1 MTYPKFTKP
10 TQMKKGGKKKKK
22 SSGKPKPTNPSLWS
36 RAKSMARSKFDV
48 YPSAYANAWAAKWY
62 KSKGG
67 GWRGGK
73 KKAAGGSEPK
83 PLTTE
88 EYSKIYEM
96 LKQYFPKQEGVNQ
109 AEYGRQLNLVMR
121 NVFAD
126 ADSLKYTRNL
136 LKNNKL
142 DEALKNITSAPI
154 LQKALSGEEVG
165 VLEIPGAVRGY
176 IGSRTNPNSVI
187 VQDALKAMGVKPE
200 DAPGYIKEQIRQVGY
215 DAMNRNPGV
224 TGPEDQKREFDKELE
239 RNIGLFDFA
248 NRGEIYEYSLEAGGG
263 PISAKPMARGG
274 NPDPTP
280 FEKAFAAAVAAGKK
294 TFTFEGKEYTTD
306 IQTQTPGGRIGEFQT
321 FTGTPEQFQVIQ
333 EGQGPVPLPAA
344 EIVEDFVPRDKG
356 EQDAYDNLGVEGALR
371 ARKMMDR
378 VREER
383 DAFARDYGIPFLL
396 TFANPIGAG
405 SGPIMAGTR
414 STAPGILSRSYNLY
428 PKNPRSLYGVQ
439 PMNIYEKMATNIGR
453 YGTRDVATKPTFVNR
468 AADFVTEN
476 FPSFLRSPKQPS
488 SPYILPQADGG
499 YISYQQGGSQ
509 EGDLMRIQN
518 GGTHEQSPLG
528 GVPMGE
534 DADGRQVLVE
544 EGETIRKG
552 IEEDFVFSD
561 RLKLTKQEAEEF
573 GLDKKFVGQSF
584 AKISEKIET
593 RSRRRKDPID
603 QQTIDILLNRLEEAQ
618 ETFKQRK
625 LAEAKEMY
633 GDPAAEEGPVAP
645 SEGRS
650 GPDEP
655 PTQEEAI
662 AINAMLQQ
670 AAMAGQGGMPP
681 QGAPMG
687 GPPPGM
693 MPGPGAMPPGPG
705 PTMMPHGGPP
715 RPGEAVANPLIGM
728 ANAGIP
734 PSQLDFD
741 NADTATKERLA
752 AMFPNTYKISADTP
766 TLEDLRV
773 AQGLDPTSG
782 LPTFETLKPGRT
794 KAITSNPPISQ
805 EQFDML
811 DPRVKAE
818 YVEAFPGVYKIS
830 ADTPTLQDLQNMQV
844 TTKSHGGA
852 YHNAQGQ
859 PVDKDGVLLPPE
871 MFSSPGQRSVFQYPQ
886 GTNLDFASIGP
897 GNNPQLNTEVLSTDS
912 IINNPELNAALLSSA
927 DTDAI
932 SMGAATPMGQGL
944 DSGTVTAA
952 GDQGDDDGTPDPVPA
967 TNVDAADV
975 AQVTAAQKANVVK
988 VETVVDEKTGE
999 KTIVR
1004 TYDDGSTQEFK
1015 IPEVDTPGGLTA
1027 LQAAPIAANIM
1038 TSAMLPEKFDFS
1050 KYRLPLDDSIIEK
1063 RDISPELRDIE
1074 RMVATGRGAISGR
1087 ATSTAELLVG
1097 LANLTA
1103 LGMAET
1109 GKIRNEQYTDYIA
1122 QLQNQQLR
1130 NLEISSRNATMQAE
1144 VDAANAGLEKERLS
1158 LINAAATEASKLA
1171 DSLRQEGLSK
1181 YELEQMYLMYPYLA
1195 TTQPQTKTS
1204 ANP

>member
-10 TQMKKGGKKKKK
+10 TQMKKGGKKKK

-96 LKQYFPKQEGVNQ
+96 LKQYFPKQEGVTQ
-109 AEYGRQLNLVMR
+109 EEYGRALNLVIR
-121 NVFAD
+121 NVFKD

-136 LKNNKL
+136 LKNDKL
-142 DEALKNITSAPI
+142 DEILENITSAPI

-165 VLEIPGAVRGY
+165 VLEIPGAIRGY
-176 IGSRTNPNSVI
+176 IGGTNPNSVI

-215 DAMNRNPGV
+215 DAMNPNPGS
-224 TGPEDQKREFDKELE
+224 TGTEDQKREFDKELE

-263 PISAKPMARGG
+263 PIS
-274 NPDPTP
+274 
-280 FEKAFAAAVAAGKK
+280 
-294 TFTFEGKEYTTD
+294 
-306 IQTQTPGGRIGEFQT
+306 
-321 FTGTPEQFQVIQ
+321 
-333 EGQGPVPLPAA
+333 
-344 EIVEDFVPRDKG
+344 
-356 EQDAYDNLGVEGALR
+356 
-371 ARKMMDR
+371 
-378 VREER
+378 
-383 DAFARDYGIPFLL
+383 
-396 TFANPIGAG
+396 
-405 SGPIMAGTR
+405 
-414 STAPGILSRSYNLY
+414 
-428 PKNPRSLYGVQ
+428 
-439 PMNIYEKMATNIGR
+439 
-453 YGTRDVATKPTFVNR
+453 
-468 AADFVTEN
+468 
-476 FPSFLRSPKQPS
+476 
-488 SPYILPQADGG
+488 
-499 YISYQQGGSQ
+499 YQQGGSQ

-518 GGTHEQSPLG
+518 GGTHEESPLG
-528 GVPMGE
+528 GVPIGK

-552 IEEDFVFSD
+552 AEEDFVFSD

-705 PTMMPHGGPP
+705 PTMMPHGGPHQ
-715 RPGEAVANPLIGM
+715 PGEAVANPLIGM

-773 AQGLDPTSG
+773 AQSLDPTSG
-782 LPTFETLKPGRT
+782 LPTFESLKPGRM
-794 KAITSNPPISQ
+794 KAIKSNPPISQ
-805 EQFDML
+805 QEFDML

-871 MFSSPGQRSVFQYPQ
+871 MFQGERSVFQFPQ
-886 GTNLDFASIGP
+886 GTNVDYMSIDPGATSETVDDFVRYRSGF
-897 GNNPQLNTEVLSTDS
+897 
-912 IINNPELNAALLSSA
+912 INNPSLVNFSLGRSADEIRADLLSSA
-927 DTDAI
+927 DADAT
-932 SMGAATPMGQGL
+932 SMSAATPMGQSL

-952 GDQGDDDGTPDPVPA
+952 GDQGDDDGTPDPVDA
-967 TNVDAADV
+967 TSVNAADV
-975 AQVTAAQKANVVK
+975 AQLTAGQKANVVK

-1015 IPEVDTPGGLTA
+1015 IPEVDTPKGLTA

-1038 TSAMLPEKFDFS
+1038 TSAMLPEKFNFA

-1074 RMVATGRGAISGR
+1074 RMVATGRGAISSR

-1195 TTQPQTKTS
+1195 TTQPQTQTKS
-1204 ANP
+1204 K